1 MPSSIT
7 VADEET
13 SRTWANT
20 YTRAVRQ
27 RTVRQETTMAKTW
40 TLPHYL
46 YTAKISEVAEI
57 TEEHSIPLIVPT
69 DVSTA
74 VVNKKEL
81 VIEKVQEDDNEKSD
95 ESEPSSEEEEDLD
108 NAHSNIA
115 TRTTDVA
122 GLNEGLL
129 FLVGRSASFGRSIN
143 INFKFIS

>member
-1 MPSSIT
+1 MRKLQGLGLIHIQGQFVKEPF
-7 VADEET
+7 A
-13 SRTWANT
+13 RKQQWP
-20 YTRAVRQ
+20 RHGHFL
-27 RTVRQETTMAKTW
+27 TTFTQ
-40 TLPHYL
+40 L
-46 YTAKISEVAEI
+46 SEVAEI